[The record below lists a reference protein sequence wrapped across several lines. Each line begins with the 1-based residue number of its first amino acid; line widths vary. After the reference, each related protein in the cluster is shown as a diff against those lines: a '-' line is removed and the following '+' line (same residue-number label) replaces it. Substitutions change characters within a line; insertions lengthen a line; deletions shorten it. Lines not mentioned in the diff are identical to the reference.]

1 MRIHLIAV
9 GQKMPAWVSQG
20 FQEYSKRLPA
30 SCALK
35 LVEISPG
42 HRGKSAD
49 IQRAIKSEGDK
60 MLAAIPRGARVIAL
74 DERGKSWT
82 TLQLAGQMRAWM
94 GDGRDVAL
102 LVGGPDGLSPECKAR
117 ADQMW
122 SLSALTLPHP
132 LVRVVLAEQLY
143 RGWSVTQG
151 HPYHRQ

>member
-20 FQEYSKRLPA
+20 FQEYSKRLPL

-35 LVEISPG
+35 LVEIAPG

-49 IQRAIKSEGDK
+49 IQRAIKREGDK
-60 MLAAIPRGARVIAL
+60 MLAAIPQGARVIAL

-82 TLQLAGQMRAWM
+82 TLQLAEQMRGWM
-94 GDGRDVAL
+94 GEGCDVAL